1 MALTEERFLQLM
13 KVMNDEQVKN
23 IEKKVA
29 TQLET
34 VKKDLSGAM
43 SKVSDRQEDQRAMK
57 TQLVVL

>member
-34 VKKDLSGAM
+34 VKNGSVGCY
-43 SKVSDRQEDQRAMK
+43 Q
-57 TQLVVL
+57 